1 MDTRLRT
8 NVTSLGFCLLS
19 THGTHSVFDN
29 DLGDDGER
37 AISDANA
44 KRATPL
50 AKLRM
55 GDY

>member
-1 MDTRLRT
+1 MASAF
-8 NVTSLGFCLLS
+8 SLLYA
-19 THGTHSVFDN
+19 HSVFDN
-29 DLGDDGER
+29 ELGDDGER